1 MKMRLLK
8 FHSKNILFFFRD
20 QRGFAIVEA
29 SITLTITILSV
40 VSMIVVAGLM
50 FQKAVYIAQLNMEAL
65 SKAGLETYT
74 QEILHHSLNKGDFSK
89 AGYIGRSYL
98 KGKRKLFYKKIF
110 LINKNIG
117 GSINTRAYL
126 INEKKFIRNV
136 DLVIKKTG
144 NKK

>member
-1 MKMRLLK
+1 MQMNLNLDLAGIGTDRLCELRPPG
-8 FHSKNILFFFRD
+8 SL
-20 QRGFAIVEA
+20 
-29 SITLTITILSV
+29 
-40 VSMIVVAGLM
+40 AGGLLPGM
-50 FQKAVYIAQLNMEAL
+50 AL